1 MISTSSNVVSPS
13 FSGDVTSGLP
23 LITALVQCRS
33 VFQTTAAKDGDA
45 MLILG
50 RKLGERIR
58 LVVNGVTIW
67 VEVNRIAAN
76 DVRVGITAPPAVEI
90 VREEVIGR
98 DAPQ

>member
-1 MISTSSNVVSPS
+1 
-13 FSGDVTSGLP
+13 
-23 LITALVQCRS
+23 
-33 VFQTTAAKDGDA
+33 

>member
-1 MISTSSNVVSPS
+1 
-13 FSGDVTSGLP
+13 
-23 LITALVQCRS
+23 
-33 VFQTTAAKDGDA
+33 

-76 DVRVGITAPPAVEI
+76 DCRIGIEAPPAVEI
-90 VREEVIGR
+90 VREELLGR
-98 DAPQ
+98 DDPQ

>member
-1 MISTSSNVVSPS
+1 
-13 FSGDVTSGLP
+13 
-23 LITALVQCRS
+23 
-33 VFQTTAAKDGDA
+33 

-76 DVRVGITAPPAVEI
+76 DVRIGITAPKEVAIE
-90 VREEVIGR
+90 REEIIAH
-98 DAPQ
+98 DAPSR

>member
-1 MISTSSNVVSPS
+1 
-13 FSGDVTSGLP
+13 
-23 LITALVQCRS
+23 
-33 VFQTTAAKDGDA
+33 

-58 LVVNGVTIW
+58 LTVNGVTIW
-67 VEVNRIAAN
+67 VEVNRIATN
-76 DVRVGITAPPAVEI
+76 DVRIGIEAPPAVEI

>member
-1 MISTSSNVVSPS
+1 
-13 FSGDVTSGLP
+13 
-23 LITALVQCRS
+23 
-33 VFQTTAAKDGDA
+33 

-76 DVRVGITAPPAVEI
+76 DVRIGITAPPVVEI
-90 VREEVIGR
+90 VREEIIGR
-98 DAPQ
+98 DAPSR

>member
-1 MISTSSNVVSPS
+1 
-13 FSGDVTSGLP
+13 
-23 LITALVQCRS
+23 
-33 VFQTTAAKDGDA
+33 

-76 DVRVGITAPPAVEI
+76 DVRIGITAPKEVAIE
-90 VREEVIGR
+90 REEIIGR
-98 DAPQ
+98 DDPQ

>member
-1 MISTSSNVVSPS
+1 
-13 FSGDVTSGLP
+13 
-23 LITALVQCRS
+23 
-33 VFQTTAAKDGDA
+33 

-50 RKLGERIR
+50 RKLKERIR

-76 DVRVGITAPPAVEI
+76 DVRIGITAPKEVAIE
-90 VREEVIGR
+90 REEIIGH

>member
-1 MISTSSNVVSPS
+1 
-13 FSGDVTSGLP
+13 
-23 LITALVQCRS
+23 
-33 VFQTTAAKDGDA
+33 

-50 RKLGERIR
+50 RKLKERIR

-76 DVRVGITAPPAVEI
+76 DVRIGITAPPAVEI
-90 VREEVIGR
+90 VREEIIGQ

>member
-1 MISTSSNVVSPS
+1 
-13 FSGDVTSGLP
+13 
-23 LITALVQCRS
+23 
-33 VFQTTAAKDGDA
+33 

-76 DVRVGITAPPAVEI
+76 DVRIGITAPPEVAIE
-90 VREEVIGR
+90 REEIIGR